1 MSDQVVQEGTD
12 STSTGWPAELNEE
25 YEFLGELGR
34 GGMAVVYRARERALG
49 REVAVKVVRPR
60 FHTDEEAVARLAREA
75 RTVAQLEHPN
85 IVSLHAIKRLNNG
98 LALVMQIVPG
108 QTLKA
113 ALAGG
118 PLPAERVEA
127 VLRDISRALAYAHR
141 SGVVHRDVKPE
152 NIFLDEITGR
162 ALLSDFGV
170 ARSITE
176 NTELTATGTAI
187 GTPTY
192 MSPEQIDG
200 GALDGRSDLYALGMV
215 GWEMLSG
222 QRPWAGESLYSVIYR
237 QKHDPL
243 PALDA
248 IRPDIPQRLQF
259 LVEGLMHKRPDE
271 RWPSAARFLALLT
284 TEDRLPGFREWQSG
298 LKRRRKSGGR
308 GRSGEVPTVS
318 PASSTVLFRRDQTP
332 NGAVP
337 VSQNEQSLTP
347 PSSDEV
353 AVEASAVS
361 QSWDQ
366 PVVLPADEPKRGRGV
381 LVGAGILALVAVA
394 AMTILRPQRQP
405 SEPFA
410 TSGEP
415 VADARGVEVPVL
427 PPAGDDST
435 RTVDSVA
442 AAGVT
447 APGAQLD
454 TLAASLAAGATR
466 DSAPAQRDTT
476 TERADN
482 VVARRETLSTQR
494 AQRAA
499 AGEVTRQPP
508 PRPSV
513 AAPVAIETKADDSV
527 ARVIEAPPP
536 PPSVTF
542 TVDRGSVAAG
552 ARHSCTLD
560 AEGHALCWGNN
571 ESGQLGDG
579 GFASRPTPSLIAGA
593 FTFSF
598 LSAGSSH
605 TCGTARTGEAY
616 CWGANSSGQ
625 LGDGTTTP
633 RSAPVRVSGSASFRI
648 IRSGAQHTCGLTT
661 NGRVQCWG
669 SNARGQLGSGSGGAQ
684 PTPVTVSLGTAAG
697 AVTVGQQHS
706 CAITT
711 AGKAYCWGRND
722 SGQLGDGSTTDRRGP
737 VAVAGDLKFVS
748 IAAGG
753 FHTCA
758 VTAENE
764 LYCWGQNR
772 WGQLGVGTTLDTPL
786 PQKLESAT
794 GYLTVTAGLGHTC
807 ARSRDGRGWC
817 WGRNAYGQLGDGTA
831 EDRTR
836 PTLIRTISAFSA
848 LNATG
853 SHTCGVSGG
862 ESYCWGWN
870 VDGQLGVGDRENASS
885 PARIAGAV
893 R

>member
-1 MSDQVVQEGTD
+1 MSDQVIQEGTD
-12 STSTGWPAELNEE
+12 SAATGWPAELNEE

-60 FHTDEEAVARLAREA
+60 FHSDEESVARLAREA

-85 IVSLHAIKRLNNG
+85 IVSLHAIKRLNTG

-118 PLPAERVEA
+118 PLSAARTEA
-127 VLRDISRALAYAHR
+127 VLQDIARALAYAHR
-141 SGVVHRDVKPE
+141 RGVVHRDVKPE

-170 ARSITE
+170 ARSISE

-215 GWEMLSG
+215 GWEMLTG

-243 PALDA
+243 PALDG
-248 IRPDIPQRLQF
+248 IRPDLEPRLQY
-259 LVEGLMHKRPDE
+259 LVEGLMHKRPE
-271 RWPSAARFLALLT
+271 HRWPDAARFLSLLT
-284 TEDRLPGFREWQSG
+284 TDEKLPGFREWQAS
-298 LKRRRKSGGR
+298 LKRRRKGGR
-308 GRSGEVPTVS
+308 GRSVEVTAVS
-318 PASSTVLFRRDQTP
+318 PASSTVQFRRGDTP
-332 NGAVP
+332 IGTVPSSLNQQRLTPSGELASGARSGSPRGQPAVP
-337 VSQNEQSLTP
+337 PFE
-347 PSSDEV
+347 E
-353 AVEASAVS
+353 
-361 QSWDQ
+361 
-366 PVVLPADEPKRGRGV
+366 PAPGRRRAL
-381 LVGAGILALVAVA
+381 LVTAGLLALAAVA
-394 AMTILRPQRQP
+394 ALTILRPQRD
-405 SEPFA
+405 
-410 TSGEP
+410 
-415 VADARGVEVPVL
+415 VAPAVVSNSAPLGDGRGLEVPVI
-427 PPAGDDST
+427 PPAAIDSMQADSS
-435 RTVDSVA
+435 RVVDSVA

-447 APGAQLD
+447 AAEVTLD
-454 TLAASLAAGATR
+454 SIRAAAAR
-466 DSAPAQRDTT
+466 DAVRDTSSTEPARDTT
-476 TERADN
+476 TRPPVRAP
-482 VVARRETLSTQR
+482 A
-494 AQRAA
+494 
-499 AGEVTRQPP
+499 
-508 PRPSV
+508 PRT
-513 AAPVAIETKADDSV
+513 AAPVV
-527 ARVIEAPPP
+527 AVRPPP
-536 PPSVTF
+536 SAPVLDSSARLPDASPTVIPASVTF

-560 AEGHALCWGNN
+560 ADGRALCWGNN

-579 GFASRPTPSLIAGA
+579 GFESRATPAPIAGNFA
-593 FTFSF
+593 FAF

-605 TCGTARTGEAY
+605 TCGASKDGEAY
-616 CWGANSSGQ
+616 CWGANGSGQ
-625 LGDGTTTP
+625 LGDGTTSP

-648 IRSGAQHTCGLTT
+648 IRTGALHSCGLTT

-669 SNARGQLGSGSGGAQ
+669 NNTRGQLGTGSSAPQ
-684 PTPVTVSLGTAAG
+684 AVPSTVSLGTAAG
-697 AVTVGQQHS
+697 AVSVGQHHS

-711 AGKAYCWGRND
+711 AGAAFCWGRND
-722 SGQLGDGSTTDRRGP
+722 NGQLGDGSTTDRRSP
-737 VAVAGDLKFVS
+737 VAVGGDRKFVS

-758 VTAENE
+758 VTTDSE

-772 WGQLGVGTTLDTPL
+772 WGQLGVGNTLDSPA
-786 PQKLESAT
+786 PQKVETPA
-794 GYLTVTAGLGHTC
+794 GFLTVTAGQGHTC
-807 ARSRDGRGWC
+807 GRSRDGRGWC
-817 WGRNAYGQLGDGTA
+817 WGRNAYGQLGDGSVV
-831 EDRTR
+831 DRSR
-836 PTLIRTISAFSA
+836 PTAVRAVSAFSA

-870 VDGQLGVGDRENASS
+870 VDGQLGVGDRENASTPS
-885 PARIAGAV
+885 RIVGAV

>member
-1 MSDQVVQEGTD
+1 MSDQIVHAGTD
-12 STSTGWPAELNEE
+12 SAATGWPAELNEE

-60 FHTDEEAVARLAREA
+60 FHSDEESVARLAREA

-85 IVSLHAIKRLNNG
+85 IVSLHAIKRLNTG

-108 QTLKA
+108 QTLKE

-118 PLPAERVEA
+118 ALPADRTEA
-127 VLRDISRALAYAHR
+127 VLQDIARALAYAHR
-141 SGVVHRDVKPE
+141 CGVVHRDVKPE

-243 PALDA
+243 PALDS
-248 IRPDIPQRLQF
+248 IRPDLAPRLQY
-259 LVEGLMHKRPDE
+259 LIEGLMHKRPDQ
-271 RWPSAARFLALLT
+271 RWPSAAKFLTMLT
-284 TEDRLPGFREWQSG
+284 TSDKLPGFKDWQSG
-298 LKRRRKSGGR
+298 LKRRRKSSGR
-308 GRSGEVPTVS
+308 GRTVEVQAVS
-318 PASSTVLFRRDQTP
+318 PASSTVQFRRGDTP
-332 NGAVP
+332 DGTLPSSLN
-337 VSQNEQSLTP
+337 QQRLTP
-347 PSSDEV
+347 SGEIALGRRTSVSS
-353 AVEASAVS
+353 
-361 QSWDQ
+361 WGQ
-366 PVVLPADEPKRGRGV
+366 PAIDAPEERSEGRGRAM
-381 LVGAGILALVAVA
+381 LVTAALLALAAVA
-394 AMTILRPQRQP
+394 AVTVFRRQREAP
-405 SEPFA
+405 PA
-410 TSGEP
+410 IVTTTSPLDDG
-415 VADARGVEVPVL
+415 RGVEVPVI
-427 PPAGDDST
+427 PAPVDST
-435 RTVDSVA
+435 TGAVDSVA

-454 TLAASLAAGATR
+454 
-466 DSAPAQRDTT
+466 SAPATAVAPLVARDT
-476 TERADN
+476 A
-482 VVARRETLSTQR
+482 ARDT
-494 AQRAA
+494 AA
-499 AGEVTRQPP
+499 AAPATVRRARPP
-508 PRPSV
+508 
-513 AAPVAIETKADDSV
+513 APVVFVPVPTPIP
-527 ARVIEAPPP
+527 ARDTATLPAEPPP

-560 AEGHALCWGNN
+560 ADGRALCWGNN

-579 GFASRPTPSLIAGA
+579 GFQSRPTPAPIAGS
-593 FTFSF
+593 FTFGF

-605 TCGTARTGEAY
+605 TCGASKEGEAY

-625 LGDGTTTP
+625 LGDGTTSP

-648 IRSGAQHTCGLTT
+648 IRTGSLHSCGLTT

-669 SNARGQLGSGSGGAQ
+669 NSARGQLGSGSTASQ
-684 PTPVTVSLGTAAG
+684 ATPSTVSLGTAAG

-711 AGKAYCWGRND
+711 SGSAFCWGRND
-722 SGQLGDGSTTDRRGP
+722 NGQLGDGSTTDRRSP
-737 VAVAGDLKFVS
+737 VAVGGDRKFVS

-753 FHTCA
+753 YHTCG
-758 VTAENE
+758 VSTDNE
-764 LYCWGQNR
+764 LFCWGQNR
-772 WGQLGVGTTLDTPL
+772 WGQLGVGNTLDAPT
-786 PQKLESAT
+786 PQKVES
-794 GYLTVTAGLGHTC
+794 GPGFLTVTGGLGHTC

-817 WGRNAYGQLGDGTA
+817 WGRNAYGQLGDGSV

-836 PTLIRTISAFSA
+836 PTPIRAVSAFSA

-870 VDGQLGVGDRENASS
+870 VDGQLGVGDRENSS
-885 PARIAGAV
+885 TPARIAGAA

>member
-12 STSTGWPAELNEE
+12 SAATGWPAELNEE

-34 GGMAVVYRARERALG
+34 GGMAVVYRARERALE

-108 QTLKA
+108 QTLKS

-118 PLPAERVEA
+118 PLPAERAEA
-127 VLRDISRALAYAHR
+127 VLRDIARALAYAHR
-141 SGVVHRDVKPE
+141 CGVVHRDVKPE

-222 QRPWAGESLYSVIYR
+222 HRPWAGESLYSVIYR

-243 PALDA
+243 PALDS
-248 IRPDIPQRLQF
+248 IRPDLPQRLQY
-259 LVEGLMHKRPDE
+259 LVEGLMHKRPEE

-284 TEDRLPGFREWQSG
+284 TDDKLPGFREWQGG
-298 LKRRRKSGGR
+298 LKRRRKGGGR
-308 GRSGEVPTVS
+308 ARAGSGEMPAVS
-318 PASSTVLFRRDQTP
+318 PVSSTVHFRRDEAAGSALPESRNQH
-332 NGAVP
+332 
-337 VSQNEQSLTP
+337 SLTP
-347 PSSDEV
+347 AGTLALEPEVTPS
-353 AVEASAVS
+353 
-361 QSWDQ
+361 SWDQ
-366 PVVLPADEPKRGRGV
+366 PVAHTPDEAPGRRGRAV
-381 LVGAGILALVAVA
+381 LVGAGLLVLAAVA
-394 AMTILRPQRQP
+394 AMTVLRPQR
-405 SEPFA
+405 EPE
-410 TSGEP
+410 TSIVTSAEP
-415 VADARGVEVPVL
+415 VGDARGVEVPVL
-427 PPAGDDST
+427 PADTTSL
-435 RTVDSVA
+435 VDSVA

-447 APGAQLD
+447 AAGNPFDSIPVAGGPDSLRDSTREKQD
-454 TLAASLAAGATR
+454 STVAALSATR
-466 DSAPAQRDTT
+466 ERTDTARTRGERAMAGDVVPRAPAGRP
-476 TERADN
+476 
-482 VVARRETLSTQR
+482 VAPVPPAAAPET
-494 AQRAA
+494 RAA
-499 AGEVTRQPP
+499 DT
-508 PRPSV
+508 V
-513 AAPVAIETKADDSV
+513 ALVLE
-527 ARVIEAPPP
+527 PPP

-542 TVDRGSVAAG
+542 TVERGSVAAG

-560 AEGHALCWGNN
+560 GEGHALCWGNN

-579 GFASRPTPSLIAGA
+579 SFASRPTPSPIAGA
-593 FTFSF
+593 FTFTF
-598 LSAGSSH
+598 LAAGTSH
-605 TCGTARTGEAY
+605 TCGTSRAGEAY

-625 LGDGTTTP
+625 LGDGTTSP
-633 RSAPVRVSGSASFRI
+633 RSAPVRVSGSATFRI

-669 SNARGQLGSGSGGAQ
+669 SNSRGQLGSGAGGTQ
-684 PTPVTVSLGTAAG
+684 PEPVTVPLGIAAG
-697 AVTVGQQHS
+697 AVTVGQHHS

-711 AGKAYCWGRND
+711 AGKALCWGRND
-722 SGQLGDGSTTDRRGP
+722 NGQLGDGSNTDRRTP
-737 VAVAGDLKFVS
+737 VAVAGDRQFVS

-758 VTAENE
+758 VTTDNE

-772 WGQLGVGTTLDTPL
+772 WGQLGVGTTIDTPV

-794 GYLTVTAGLGHTC
+794 GFLTVTAGLGHTC

-836 PTLIRTISAFSA
+836 PTQIRTISAFSA

-885 PARIAGAV
+885 PARIAGVV